1 MKLFSRILISTLLIL
16 TSRIILAGD
25 DPYTVELEQIS
36 IPGSPLIHSFAFA
49 QSDGKWLFI
58 GGRINGLHGF
68 TALNSFPKQYSN
80 VNIYVVDPA
89 TNQTWSR
96 NIFLD
101 LPLSTADQL
110 RSANMQSTQIG
121 NKLYL
126 TGGYGYDS
134 TSNGLITYP
143 ILKVID
149 VSEIINAV
157 TSGASVSPF
166 IRQFTDSRLQVAGG
180 ELHKLGD
187 YFYLIGG
194 HKFTG
199 TYRRNVNNQV
209 YSNQI
214 KKFKVI
220 DNGVS
225 ISIADYSALTDTVE
239 YHRRDMNV
247 VSAVKP
253 DGVTP
258 YMILYGGVFKY
269 NRDLP
274 YLNPIYIDENGVTL
288 DYSFEQKMSQYTC
301 SNMTLFNLS
310 SQKMHT
316 TFFGGTSL
324 YYYNENSNSLVYD
337 SLVPFI
343 KDITTLTRSA
353 NGSSEEKVLNLKFPE
368 LLGTNAKF
376 ILNESIPHFENDVI
390 KLDQLTG
397 RTFAGYIFGGIK
409 AQLPNNGESS
419 ASEYIF
425 KVYVTPDIPLPVELA
440 SFTSSVNKRNVYLS
454 WSTSSENNNSGF
466 EIERKSLNNSE
477 VLQWINAGSVRGY
490 GNSNSTKTYFYE
502 DRGLTSGKYIYRL
515 KQIDFN
521 GNYKYYELSGEAVI
535 GIPEKFYLSQN
546 YPNPFNPVTKI
557 DFEIP
562 TDGNVSIKIYDNK
575 GSEVKTLIDEF
586 RNSGYYSV
594 LFSGDELSSGVYFYK
609 IESNKFKDTKKM
621 FLVK

>member
-1 MKLFSRILISTLLIL
+1 MKLFFQILICTLLII
-16 TSRIILAGD
+16 TSRNIIAGD

-49 QSDGKWLFI
+49 QSNGKWLFI

-101 LPLSTADQL
+101 LPLSIADQL

-121 NKLYL
+121 NKLYF

-157 TSGASVSPF
+157 TNGLSVAPY
-166 IRQFTDSRLQVAGG
+166 IRQVTDSRLQVAGG

-187 YFYLIGG
+187 YFYLTGG

-220 DNGVS
+220 DNGISVS
-225 ISIADYSALTDTVE
+225 ISDYSSLTDTIE

-247 VSAVKP
+247 VSAIKP
-253 DGVTP
+253 DGITP

-274 YLNPIYIDENGVTL
+274 YLNPIYIDENGATV

-310 SQKMHT
+310 TQKMHT

-324 YYYNENSNSLVYD
+324 YYYDENSNSLVYD

-343 KDITTLTRSA
+343 KDITTLTRSP
-353 NGSSEEKVLNLKFPE
+353 NGSSEEKVLNLKFPA

-376 ILNESIPHFENDVI
+376 ILNESIPHYENDVI

-409 AQLPNNGESS
+409 SQLPNNGESS
-419 ASEYIF
+419 PSEYIF

-440 SFTSSVNKRNVYLS
+440 SFTSSVNNRTVFLN

-466 EIERKSLNNSE
+466 DIERSVLNNNE
-477 VLQWINAGSVRGY
+477 MYEWVKAGSVRGY
-490 GNSNSTKTYFYE
+490 GNSNTTRNYFYE
-502 DRGLTSGKYIYRL
+502 DKGLTSGKYKYRL

-521 GNYKYYELSGEAVI
+521 GNYKYYDLSDEAVI
-535 GIPEKFYLSQN
+535 GVPEKFYLSQN

-562 TDGNVSIKIYDNK
+562 AGGNVSIKIYDNK
-575 GSEVKTLIDEF
+575 GSEVKTLIDDF
-586 RNSGYYSV
+586 RNAGYYSV
-594 LFSGDELSSGVYFYK
+594 LFSGDELSSGVYYYK
-609 IESNKFKDTKKM
+609 LETDKFKDTKKM

>member
-1 MKLFSRILISTLLIL
+1 MKIFSQILICTILLFAG
-16 TSRIILAGD
+16 RIIKAAD
-25 DPYTVELEQIS
+25 DPYTIELEQIN

-49 QSDGKWLFI
+49 QSGGKWLFI

-80 VNIYVVDPA
+80 INIYVVDPS

-101 LPLSTADQL
+101 LPLNIADQM
-110 RSANMQSTQIG
+110 RSANMQSAQIG
-121 NKLYL
+121 NKLYF

-134 TSNGLITYP
+134 TSNGLITFP
-143 ILKVID
+143 LLKVID

-157 TSGASVSPF
+157 TNGTSVAPF
-166 IRQFTDSRLQVAGG
+166 IRQVTDSRLQIAGG

-187 YFYLIGG
+187 YFYLTGG

-239 YHRRDMNV
+239 FHRRDMNV

-269 NRDLP
+269 NVDLP
-274 YLNPIYIDENGVTL
+274 YLNPIYIDDNGITV

-301 SNMTLFNLS
+301 SNMTLFNAS
-310 SQKMHT
+310 TQKMHSP
-316 TFFGGTSL
+316 FFGGTSL
-324 YYYNENSNSLVYD
+324 YYYNENTNSLVYD

-343 KDITTLTRSA
+343 KDITTLTRSSD
-353 NGSSEEKVLNLKFPE
+353 GSSEEKVLNLKFPA

-390 KLDQLTG
+390 KLDQLSG
-397 RTFAGYIFGGIK
+397 RTFAGYIFGGIH
-409 AQLPNNGESS
+409 AQLPNNGASS

-425 KVYVTPDIPLPVELA
+425 KVYITPDIPLPVELA
-440 SFTSSVNKRNVYLS
+440 AFTSSVNKMNVNLN

-466 EIERKSLNNSE
+466 EIERYALND
-477 VLQWINAGSVRGY
+477 QGIIDWTKTGSVRGF
-490 GNSNSTKTYFYE
+490 GNSNTTQIYYFE
-502 DRGLTSGKYIYRL
+502 DRNLSSGKYKYRL

-521 GNYKYYELSGEAVI
+521 GNFKYYELTGEAVI
-535 GIPEKFYLSQN
+535 GVPDKFYLSQN
-546 YPNPFNPVTKI
+546 YPNPFNPVTHLEFGISNAGFVSLKVY
-557 DFEIP
+557 DVL
-562 TDGNVSIKIYDNK
+562 GNEVAALVNENK
-575 GSEVKTLIDEF
+575 PA
-586 RNSGYYSV
+586 GYYSV
-594 LFSGDELSSGVYFYK
+594 DFSGEKYASGIYYYRLRTNGY
-609 IESNKFKDTKKM
+609 IETKKM
-621 FLVK
+621 LLVK

>member
-1 MKLFSRILISTLLIL
+1 MKLFFQILICTLLII
-16 TSRIILAGD
+16 TSRNIIAGD

-49 QSDGKWLFI
+49 QSNGKWLFI

-101 LPLSTADQL
+101 LPLSIADQL

-121 NKLYL
+121 NKLYF

-157 TSGASVSPF
+157 TNGLSVAPY
-166 IRQFTDSRLQVAGG
+166 IRQVTDSRLQVAGG

-187 YFYLIGG
+187 YFYLTGG

-220 DNGVS
+220 DNGISVS
-225 ISIADYSALTDTVE
+225 ISDYSSLTDTIE

-247 VSAVKP
+247 VSAIKP
-253 DGVTP
+253 DGITP

-274 YLNPIYIDENGVTL
+274 YLNPIYIDENGATV

-310 SQKMHT
+310 TQKIHT

-324 YYYNENSNSLVYD
+324 YYYDENSNSLVYD

-343 KDITTLTRSA
+343 KDITTLTRSP
-353 NGSSEEKVLNLKFPE
+353 NGSSEEKVLNLKFPA

-376 ILNESIPHFENDVI
+376 ILNESIPHYENDVI

-409 AQLPNNGESS
+409 SQLPNNGESS
-419 ASEYIF
+419 PSEYIF

-440 SFTSSVNKRNVYLS
+440 SFTSSVNNRTVFLN

-466 EIERKSLNNSE
+466 DIERSVLNNNE
-477 VLQWINAGSVRGY
+477 MYEWVKAGSVRGY
-490 GNSNSTKTYFYE
+490 GNSNTTRNYFYE
-502 DRGLTSGKYIYRL
+502 DKGLTSGKYKYRL

-521 GNYKYYELSGEAVI
+521 GNYKYYDLSDEAVI
-535 GIPEKFYLSQN
+535 GVPEKFYLSQN

-562 TDGNVSIKIYDNK
+562 AGGNVSIKIYDNK
-575 GSEVKTLIDEF
+575 GSEVKTLIDDF
-586 RNSGYYSV
+586 RNAGYYSV
-594 LFSGDELSSGVYFYK
+594 LFSGDELSSGVYYYK
-609 IESNKFKDTKKM
+609 LETDKFKDTKKM

>member
-1 MKLFSRILISTLLIL
+1 MKILSQILICTIFLLAG
-16 TSRIILAGD
+16 RIIKAGD
-25 DPYTVELEQIS
+25 DPYSVELEQIN

-49 QSDGKWLFI
+49 QSGGKWLFI

-80 VNIYVVDPA
+80 INIYVVDPL

-101 LPLSTADQL
+101 LPLSIADQM

-121 NKLYL
+121 NKLYFA
-126 TGGYGYDS
+126 GGYGYDS

-143 ILKVID
+143 LLKVMD

-157 TSGASVSPF
+157 TNGTSVAPF
-166 IRQFTDSRLQVAGG
+166 IRQVSDSRLQIAGG

-225 ISIADYSALTDTVE
+225 VSIADFSALTDTVE
-239 YHRRDMNV
+239 FHRRDMNV

-269 NRDLP
+269 NIDLP
-274 YLNPIYIDENGVTL
+274 YLNPIYIDENGVTV

-301 SNMTLFNLS
+301 SNMTLFNAAT
-310 SQKMHT
+310 QKMHT

-343 KDITTLTRSA
+343 KDITTLTRSSD
-353 NGSSEEKVLNLKFPE
+353 GSSEEKVLNLKFPA

-376 ILNESIPHFENDVI
+376 ILNESVPHYENDVI
-390 KLDQLTG
+390 KLDQVSG

-419 ASEYIF
+419 PSEYIF
-425 KVYVTPDIPLPVELA
+425 KVYITPDVPLPVELA
-440 SFTSSVNKRNVYLS
+440 SFTSSVNKRNVNLS

-466 EIERKSLNNSE
+466 EIERYLLND
-477 VLQWINAGSVRGY
+477 QGIIDWTKTGSVRGFGY
-490 GNSNSTKTYFYE
+490 SNTTQIYYFE
-502 DRGLTSGKYIYRL
+502 DRNLSSGTYKYRL

-521 GNYKYYELSGEAVI
+521 GNFKYYEMTGEAVI
-535 GIPEKFYLSQN
+535 GVPDKFYLSQN
-546 YPNPFNPVTKI
+546 YPNPFNPVTHLEFGISNAGFVSLKVY
-557 DFEIP
+557 DVL
-562 TDGNVSIKIYDNK
+562 GNEVAALVNENK
-575 GSEVKTLIDEF
+575 PA
-586 RNSGYYSV
+586 GYYSV
-594 LFSGDELSSGVYFYK
+594 DFSGEKYASGIYYYRLK
-609 IESNKFKDTKKM
+609 TNGYIETKKM
-621 FLVK
+621 LLVK